1 MKKRMIAL
9 LLVTLLLMAGFTTY
23 AASDYKG
30 FNTVNVQINGKA
42 LVLDVPAINFYGST
56 LLPLRKVA
64 EALDAQ
70 VSWNAATQTA
80 DLIRPDINMILCDG
94 VYYGD
99 GNGSVK
105 SPDGTTYTDNAV
117 IYNNIGTKDWEKGT
131 YDLTAFVSVDDL
143 NRKGVIEYRTLLLG
157 VDGTA
162 LQTTPSSIELNSLD
176 ESFSTSTSFT
186 AVTMDTAGDY
196 KVLFQIKDA
205 EGYKTVKSK
214 TIEVK

>member
-1 MKKRMIAL
+1 MKKRMIAM

-30 FNTVNVQINGKA
+30 FNIVNVQINGKA
-42 LVLDVPAINFYGST
+42 LALDVPAINFYGST

-80 DLIRPDINMILCDG
+80 DLVRPDINMILCSG
-94 VYYGD
+94 TYYGD
-99 GNGSVK
+99 GSDTK
-105 SPDGTTYTDNAV
+105 SPDGISYPNNTV
-117 IYNNIGTKDWEKGT
+117 IYNNIGSKSWEKGT
-131 YDLTAFVSVDDL
+131 HDVTVFVTVDGL
-143 NRKGVIEYRTLLLG
+143 NRKGTIEYRTIFEGL
-157 VDGTA
+157 DGTA
-162 LQTTPSSIELNSLD
+162 LQTYPSSIELAAAD
-176 ESFSTSTSFT
+176 ESFSTSSDFT
-186 AVTMDTAGDY
+186 ALPLDTVGSY
-196 KVLFQIKDA
+196 KILFQIKDA